1 MPDSRTRAGGGGR
14 FLTTRWSLVLA
25 AGDTQHP
32 ESAEALATLCERY
45 WYPVYSFAR
54 RRGRDV
60 DQAQDLVQ
68 GFFSHLLE
76 KKTLGSAD
84 PDRGRFRSF
93 LLGAFKF
100 YLADQ
105 AAHAAARKRG
115 GGVTLCSLDLEDAE
129 SRYRLETDVSENPDR
144 VFARQWALELLGHA
158 RQRLHDEIAAS
169 ANPERGRRLVGFLT
183 DAGGERYREVAEEL
197 GMSESA
203 VKVAVHRLRRRFGA
217 LLREEVAQTVND
229 EARVDE
235 ELRFLF
241 SALE

>member
-1 MPDSRTRAGGGGR
+1 MAESRTHVGGRGR

-32 ESAEALATLCERY
+32 DSSEALATLCERY
-45 WYPVYSFAR
+45 WYPVYAFAR
-54 RRGRDV
+54 RRGRDA
-60 DQAQDLVQ
+60 DRAQDLVQ
-68 GFFSHLLE
+68 GFFQHLLE

-93 LLGAFKF
+93 LLGALKY

-105 AAHAAARKRG
+105 AAHDAAQKRG
-115 GGVTLCSLDLEDAE
+115 GGATLHSLDLEDAE

-158 RQRLHDEIAAS
+158 RQRLHDEIEAS
-169 ANPERGRRLVGFLT
+169 AQPERGRRLAAFLT
-183 DAGGERYREVAEEL
+183 DPGGERYREVAEEL

-217 LLREEVAQTVND
+217 LLREEVAQTVAD
-229 EARVDE
+229 EGRVDE

-241 SALE
+241 SSLE